1 MYTRPLANG
10 WWSSTLAW
18 GRKTIDGEAQDAF
31 ALESSVKRG
40 KWTLFGRGEVTE
52 NNELVEH
59 DDHGHAYRVGKAS
72 LGVARDFDLTGP
84 VDMTVGALGSV
95 NFIPDGL
102 RAEYGKK
109 NPLGAMAFLRF
120 RID

>member
-1 MYTRPLANG
+1 
-10 WWSSTLAW
+10 
-18 GRKTIDGEAQDAF
+18 
-31 ALESSVKRG
+31 VKRG